1 MVKSIFKTKGTYN
14 WMLFHLALGILATL
28 SKYFFITWIY
38 LFFFFIINKL
48 ISDLIYRK
56 STKYVVISLGYICS
70 FEVFGRMVKAYP
82 YIPWEVSKYLI
93 FLVSVLILLIFK
105 FKIKDYI
112 GVLLIFLL
120 IPGVII
126 DKSNMVN
133 LSISAYNLLGLI
145 GMALLII
152 IINYEKINIDEFDM
166 FIRLI
171 WYSTVTLLV
180 YVVIKT
186 PDFSTIEFSLSAR
199 HDTAGGFGSNQVAT
213 ILGLGMF
220 LSFYAWMNKLLFS
233 GNHTLDGIFIGF
245 FAYQGFLTFSR
256 GGIFVGVLA
265 MISYF
270 VLLRKS
276 EAYNELIKLRSL
288 NPLFY
293 FSFSIFILFFS
304 YTLINNITD
313 GTIGLRYLGETSST
327 LSGQRIKT
335 LNTITTGRLDIIIAD
350 LNIWYDNFIFGV
362 GVGGSKY
369 FRASNVMNHTEL
381 SRLLA
386 EHGLFGLLFFLVLFY
401 SSFKKYFDNSNYM
414 CKEILIILFLIGIS
428 TSMHSSM
435 RTFVTPLLISIS
447 MLRIKKTEII

>member
-1 MVKSIFKTKGTYN
+1 MVKSIFTTKGTYR
-14 WMLFHLALGILATL
+14 WMFFHLALGILGTF
-28 SKYFFITWIY
+28 SKYFFIAWIY
-38 LFFFFIINKL
+38 LFILFTINKL

-56 STKYVVISLGYICS
+56 STKLVVISMGYICS
-70 FEVFGRMVKAYP
+70 FEVFGRMIKAYP
-82 YIPWEVSKYLI
+82 YIPWEISKYLI
-93 FLVSVLILLIFK
+93 FFISALILLIFK
-105 FKIKDYI
+105 FKINDYVGI
-112 GVLLIFLL
+112 LLLFFL

-133 LSISAYNLLGLI
+133 LSISAFNLLGLI

-171 WYSTVTLLV
+171 WYSTITLLV

-186 PDFSTIEFSLSAR
+186 PDYSTIKFSLSAI

-233 GNHTLDGIFIGF
+233 GNHTLDGIFIGL

-256 GGIFVGVLA
+256 GGIFVGVLG
-265 MISYF
+265 MIGYF
-270 VLLRKS
+270 VLLQKS
-276 EAYNELIKLRSL
+276 ETYNKLIKLRSL

-304 YTLINNITD
+304 YALINDITD

-327 LSGQRIKT
+327 LTGHKIKT
-335 LNTITTGRLDIIIAD
+335 LNTITTGRVDIITED
-350 LNIWYDNFIFGV
+350 LNIWYDHFIFGV

-369 FRASNVMNHTEL
+369 FRSSGTSNHTEL

-386 EHGLFGLLFFLVLFY
+386 EHGLFGLLFFLILFY
-401 SSFKKYFDNSNYM
+401 SFFKNYFDKSNNM
-414 CKEILIILFLIGIS
+414 FREILLILFLIGIS

-447 MLRIKKTEII
+447 MLRVKKTEII

>member
-1 MVKSIFKTKGTYN
+1 MVKSIFTTKGTYR
-14 WMLFHLALGILATL
+14 WMFFHLALGILGTV
-28 SKYFFITWIY
+28 SKYFFIAWIY
-38 LFFFFIINKL
+38 LFILFTINKL
-48 ISDLIYRK
+48 ISDLISRK
-56 STKYVVISLGYICS
+56 STKIILISMGYICS
-70 FEVFGRMVKAYP
+70 FEVFGRMIQAYP

-105 FKIKDYI
+105 FKINNYI
-112 GVLLIFLL
+112 GVILMLLL

-180 YVVIKT
+180 YVIIKT
-186 PDFSTIEFSLSAR
+186 PDYSTIKFSLSAM
-199 HDTAGGFGSNQVAT
+199 HNTAGGFGSNQVAT

-265 MISYF
+265 MLGYF
-270 VLLRKS
+270 VFLQKS
-276 EAYNELIKLRSL
+276 ETYNKLIKLRSL

-335 LNTITTGRLDIIIAD
+335 LNTITTGRVDIIIAD

-401 SSFKKYFDNSNYM
+401 FPFKNYFDKSNNM
-414 CKEILIILFLIGIS
+414 CTEILLILFLIGIS

>member
-133 LSISAYNLLGLI
+133 LSISAFNLLGLI

-171 WYSTVTLLV
+171 WYSTITLLV

-186 PDFSTIEFSLSAR
+186 PDYSTIKFSLSAI
-199 HDTAGGFGSNQVAT
+199 HDTTGGFGSNQVAT

-233 GNHTLDGIFIGF
+233 GNHTLDGIFIGL

-256 GGIFVGVLA
+256 GGIFVGILA
-265 MISYF
+265 MICYSI
-270 VLLRKS
+270 LLRKS
-276 EAYNELIKLRSL
+276 KHYNKLIKLKSL

-304 YTLINNITD
+304 YSLINNITD
-313 GTIGLRYLGETSST
+313 GTIGLRYLGETGST
-327 LSGQRIKT
+327 LSGQNIKT
-335 LNTITTGRLDIIIAD
+335 LNTITTGRADIIIAD
-350 LNIWYDNFIFGV
+350 LKIWYDNFIFGV

-369 FRASNVMNHTEL
+369 FRGNNVLNHTEL

-435 RTFVTPLLISIS
+435 RTFITPLLISIS

>member
-1 MVKSIFKTKGTYN
+1 MVKSIFTTKGTYR
-14 WMLFHLALGILATL
+14 WMFFHLALGILGTV
-28 SKYFFITWIY
+28 SKYFFIAWIY
-38 LFFFFIINKL
+38 LFILFTINKL

-56 STKYVVISLGYICS
+56 STKLVVISMGYICS
-70 FEVFGRMVKAYP
+70 FEVFGRMIKAYP
-82 YIPWEVSKYLI
+82 YIPWEISKYLI
-93 FLVSVLILLIFK
+93 FFISALILLIFK
-105 FKIKDYI
+105 FKINDYVGI
-112 GVLLIFLL
+112 LLLFFL

-126 DKSNMVN
+126 DESNVVN
-133 LSISAYNLLGLI
+133 LSKSSYNLLGLI

-171 WYSTVTLLV
+171 WYSTITLLV

-186 PDFSTIEFSLSAR
+186 PDYSTIKFSLSAI

-233 GNHTLDGIFIGF
+233 GNHTLDGIFIGL

-256 GGIFVGVLA
+256 GGIFVGILA
-265 MISYF
+265 MICYSI
-270 VLLRKS
+270 LLRKS
-276 EAYNELIKLRSL
+276 KHYNKLIKLKSL

-304 YTLINNITD
+304 YSLINNITD
-313 GTIGLRYLGETSST
+313 GTIGLRYLGETGST
-327 LSGQRIKT
+327 LSGQKIKT
-335 LNTITTGRLDIIIAD
+335 LNTITTGRADIIIAD
-350 LNIWYDNFIFGV
+350 LKIWYDNFIFGV

-369 FRASNVMNHTEL
+369 FRENNVLNHTEL

-435 RTFVTPLLISIS
+435 RTFITPLLISIS

>member
-133 LSISAYNLLGLI
+133 LSISAFNLLGLI

-171 WYSTVTLLV
+171 WYSTITLLV

-186 PDFSTIEFSLSAR
+186 PDYSTIKFSLSAI
-199 HDTAGGFGSNQVAT
+199 HDTTGGFGSNQVAT

-233 GNHTLDGIFIGF
+233 GNHTLDGIFIGL

-256 GGIFVGVLA
+256 GGIFVGILA
-265 MISYF
+265 MICYSI
-270 VLLRKS
+270 LLRKS
-276 EAYNELIKLRSL
+276 KHYNKLIKLKSL

-304 YTLINNITD
+304 YSLINNITD
-313 GTIGLRYLGETSST
+313 GTIGLRYLGETGST
-327 LSGQRIKT
+327 LSGQNIKT
-335 LNTITTGRLDIIIAD
+335 LNTITTGRADIIIAD
-350 LNIWYDNFIFGV
+350 LKIWYDNFIFGV

-369 FRASNVMNHTEL
+369 FRENNVLNHTEL

-435 RTFVTPLLISIS
+435 RTFITPLLISIS